1 MTVQRRSAFLRI
13 SLSDLASTRVA
24 RRRGAGTTCTTE
36 GRIRTGR
43 WAGSPVGVQNY
54 GSTREASTR
63 KYLSE
68 VSHITAFWGFWAS
81 RRRQPRLGKKNRRLR
96 DLPAGHIEAG
106 DICEVHLDE
115 RPGGR
120 RGRGGPEQRPHGLGG
135 GRHERLAE
143 DGELGDGAGE
153 AGEHLIE
160 LGVLARLRELP
171 GCGLLDVAVGAPREI
186 HPLCRAVLEAVRV
199 HRAPV
204 GRRRLARRVV
214 ERRRPARRRA

>member
-24 RRRGAGTTCTTE
+24 RRRGAGTACTTE

-43 WAGSPVGVQNY
+43 WAGFPVGVQNY
-54 GSTREASTR
+54 GSTRKASTS

-68 VSHITAFWGFWAS
+68 VSHITGFWGLWAS

-120 RGRGGPEQRPHGLGG
+120 GGRGGPEQRPHGLGG
-135 GRHERLAE
+135 GRDGRPAE
-143 DGELGDGAGE
+143 GRAPGAG
-153 AGEHLIE
+153 AGPGRAHVRARDTRLPK
-160 LGVLARLRELP
+160 VLARS
-171 GCGLLDVAVGAPREI
+171 AM
-186 HPLCRAVLEAVRV
+186 
-199 HRAPV
+199 
-204 GRRRLARRVV
+204 
-214 ERRRPARRRA
+214 

>member
-24 RRRGAGTTCTTE
+24 RRRGAGTACTTE

-43 WAGSPVGVQNY
+43 WAGFPVGVQNY
-54 GSTREASTR
+54 GSTRKASTS

-68 VSHITAFWGFWAS
+68 VSHLTGFWGLWAS
-81 RRRQPRLGKKNRRLR
+81 RRRQPRLGKTNRRVR

-135 GRHERLAE
+135 GRGPRV
-143 DGELGDGAGE
+143 GAG
-153 AGEHLIE
+153 G
-160 LGVLARLRELP
+160 GP
-171 GCGLLDVAVGAPREI
+171 GD
-186 HPLCRAVLEAVRV
+186 
-199 HRAPV
+199 
-204 GRRRLARRVV
+204 
-214 ERRRPARRRA
+214 RPAPAGG